1 MVNYCFKDNPQV
13 TNATV
18 TDDIPVEPRPSK
30 RRRIAPVRPDFI
42 MYDKRFRDILPQAL
56 PSQLPPPPSESPA
69 VLPISVTPPSQRAS
83 ALDSLSHPA
92 RDIDPDFIVTVHNA
106 FGVYRRYHGPEFP
119 NHDPEREIDLTMLSN
134 TSPAVSKVS
143 DFYPYPNETSFRLGD
158 WYWNHGSQK
167 SLENFK
173 SLLDIVGSAE
183 FSPRDIHSTNWS
195 RINRQLALNDWD
207 EGAWF
212 DEDDAGW
219 QKSAI
224 SIRIPFHRFLDRPG
238 VRDYVVPDF
247 YHRSLTSVI
256 RERLKKD
263 ADNNSHFHFEPFE
276 LLWNSNVNSTTAG
289 LGPGTAD
296 VGGTAIRL
304 YGELYTS
311 PAFMAAHQDLQNIA
325 GEPNCNLPRVVV
337 GLMFWSD
344 ATLLATFGNAKLWP
358 LYMVFGNDSKYQ
370 RCKPSSNLY
379 EHVAYFEQVR

>member
-1 MVNYCFKDNPQV
+1 MNYCFKDNPQV

-83 ALDSLSHPA
+83 ALDSMSHPA

-183 FSPRDIHSTNWS
+183 FSPRDIHSTN
-195 RINRQLALNDWD
+195 
-207 EGAWF
+207 
-212 DEDDAGW
+212 
-219 QKSAI
+219 
-224 SIRIPFHRFLDRPG
+224 
-238 VRDYVVPDF
+238 
-247 YHRSLTSVI
+247 
-256 RERLKKD
+256 
-263 ADNNSHFHFEPFE
+263 
-276 LLWNSNVNSTTAG
+276 
-289 LGPGTAD
+289 
-296 VGGTAIRL
+296 
-304 YGELYTS
+304 
-311 PAFMAAHQDLQNIA
+311 
-325 GEPNCNLPRVVV
+325 
-337 GLMFWSD
+337 
-344 ATLLATFGNAKLWP
+344 
-358 LYMVFGNDSKYQ
+358 
-370 RCKPSSNLY
+370 
-379 EHVAYFEQVR
+379 

>member
-1 MVNYCFKDNPQV
+1 M
-13 TNATV
+13 
-18 TDDIPVEPRPSK
+18 
-30 RRRIAPVRPDFI
+30 
-42 MYDKRFRDILPQAL
+42 
-56 PSQLPPPPSESPA
+56 
-69 VLPISVTPPSQRAS
+69 AS
-83 ALDSLSHPA
+83 ALDMSRPA
-92 RDIDPDFIVTVHNA
+92 REVDADSIVTVHNA
-106 FGVYRRYHGPEFP
+106 FGVYRRYHGPELP
-119 NHDPEREIDLTMLSN
+119 NHDPERGVDLAMLSN
-134 TSPAVSKVS
+134 MSPPSKENLAVSKAS
-143 DFYPYPNETSFRLGD
+143 DFYPYPNETSYRLGD

-167 SLENFK
+167 SQENFK
-173 SLLDIVGSAE
+173 SLLDIIGSAE
-183 FSPRDIHSTNWS
+183 FSPQDVHGANWS

-263 ADNNSHFHFEPFE
+263 AANNRHFHLEPFE
-276 LLWNSNVNSTTAG
+276 LLWKPDVNSSTAG
-289 LGPGTAD
+289 LGPGAD
-296 VGGTAIRL
+296 DLEGTPIRL

-311 PAFMAAHQDLQNIA
+311 PAFVAAHRDLQNIS

-358 LYMVFGNDSKYQ
+358 LYMAFGNDTKYQ